1 MHNITDFMGTFLPEI
16 ERELTAAYFTLGCK
30 LNYAETS
37 TIGRRLR
44 EAGVRDAARG
54 ESPDICVVNTC
65 SVTETADKKARTLIR
80 RIVRDNPHAY
90 VVVTGCYAQLKPH
103 DVASIEGVDLVLG
116 SKEKLHVNDFLGDLA
131 KTGRARIHTSDI
143 SEDSPFSPS
152 CSRGDRTRFFLKV
165 QDGCDYFCTYCTIP
179 YARGRSRSGSIEE
192 IVAQAR
198 EAAAEGGKEI
208 VITGVNIGD
217 FGKNTGE
224 TLEDL
229 LRQLD
234 KVEGIKRFR
243 ISSIEP
249 NLLTD
254 SIIEWIASES
264 RAYMPHFHIPLQ
276 SGSDAVLRKMN
287 RRYDTSLFSSRI
299 RKIRSLI
306 PEAFIGVDVIAG
318 ARGETP
324 EEWEKSLEF
333 IESLD
338 ITRLHVFPYSERPG
352 TAALHL
358 DHAVSREERNR
369 RTARLIEISDRK
381 LKAFMESNIGE
392 VRPVLWEH
400 PEKGSGPVLMSGL
413 TDNYIR
419 VVTPLD
425 ISLLNSISPVRIDEI
440 DTTRPETMRASHIS
454 PL

>member
-1 MHNITDFMGTFLPEI
+1 MGTFLQDND
-16 ERELTAAYFTLGCK
+16 RELKAAYFTLGCK

-37 TIGRRLR
+37 TIGRRLK
-44 EAGVRDAARG
+44 EAGIRETDKSEV
-54 ESPDICVVNTC
+54 PDICVINTC

-80 RIVRDNPHAY
+80 RVVRQHPEAF
-90 VVVTGCYAQLKPH
+90 VVVTGCYAQLKPLE
-103 DVASIEGVDLVLG
+103 VGAIEGVDLVLG
-116 SKEKLHVNDFLGDLA
+116 SKEKLDIVDYLGNVS
-131 KTGRARIHTSDI
+131 KSGEARILTADVSKDI
-143 SEDSPFSPS
+143 PFSPS

-179 YARGRSRSGSIEE
+179 FARGRSRNGSVKE
-192 IVAQAR
+192 IVGQAAK
-198 EAAAEGGKEI
+198 AAEEGGKEI

-217 FGKNTGE
+217 FGKSTGE
-224 TLEDL
+224 SFEDL
-229 LRQLD
+229 VRALD
-234 KVEGIKRFR
+234 AVEGIERFR

-276 SGSDAVLRKMN
+276 SGSDEVLKKMN
-287 RRYDTSLFSSRI
+287 RRYDTALFASRI
-299 RKIRSLI
+299 KKIRQLI

-318 ARGETP
+318 ARGETHD
-324 EEWEKSLEF
+324 EWLKSIEF
-333 IESLD
+333 IEGLD

-358 DHAVSREERNR
+358 DHIVDKEERSQ

-381 LKAFMESNIGE
+381 LSAFMESNIGK

-400 PEKGSGPVLMSGL
+400 EVREPGKSSGLMSGL

-419 VVTPLD
+419 VVAPLD
-425 ISLLNSISPVRIDEI
+425 KELLNTITKVRIDAI
-440 DTTRPETMRASHIS
+440 DETRPETMLSTHIS
-454 PL
+454 TLNSKL